1 MAQLQVVAPGARA
14 SDDTPSSAERS
25 DDDLML
31 LARGGVLSAFDTL
44 MRRHQR
50 VALAVAHRHAGDLQV
65 ADDIVQEAFVE
76 VYRAA
81 QRYRPENKF
90 RAFLLRIVIQ
100 RARMAR
106 RKNRRSRLVLG
117 PLPETSVAPLGEAQV
132 LATERQREVQRAVD
146 SLPERQRA
154 VVALRFGADL
164 SHAELAQTLRIPEGT
179 ARSRLFTALR
189 TLRKKLGGLGH
200 E

>member
-1 MAQLQVVAPGARA
+1 MAHLRSIA
-14 SDDTPSSAERS
+14 SSAPADADRS

-31 LARGGVLSAFDTL
+31 LARGGMLSAFDAL

-50 VALAVAHRHAGDLQV
+50 VALAVAHRQVGDLQV
-65 ADDIVQEAFVE
+65 ADDVVQEAFVE

-81 QRYRPENKF
+81 KRYRPENKF

-106 RKNRRSRLVLG
+106 RKARRSRLVLG
-117 PLPETSVAPLGEAQV
+117 PMVEIATPA
-132 LATERQREVQRAVD
+132 LAESQLLASERQKEVQRAID
-146 SLPERQRA
+146 GLPARQRA
-154 VVALRFGADL
+154 VVSLRFGADL
-164 SHAELAQTLRIPEGT
+164 SHAEIAEILSIPEGT
-179 ARSRLFTALR
+179 ARSRLFAALG
-189 TLRKKLGGLGH
+189 TLRKKLRGTSH